1 MKAVE
6 TRTAKILMDEHGV
19 LQILLFENVV
29 VDYEDAID
37 NALVVR
43 RLTKGKSC
51 LKLIDIRNDV
61 KIEAKAQQYLDSKDV
76 QSKTLARAI
85 LINNSVKR
93 LTLNFFIKF
102 NSQQVPTKFFT
113 EKEEAMEWLRGIGC
127 CIL

>member
-1 MKAVE
+1 
-6 TRTAKILMDEHGV
+6 MDEHGV

-29 VDYEDAID
+29 VDYEDAVD

-43 RLTKGKSC
+43 RLTKGNPC

-76 QSKTLARAI
+76 QGKTLARAI

-93 LTLNFFIKF
+93 LTLNFFTKF

-113 EKEEAMEWLRGIGC
+113 EKKEAMEWLREIRC

>member
-29 VDYEDAID
+29 VDYEDAVD

-43 RLTKGKSC
+43 RLTKGNPC

-76 QSKTLARAI
+76 QGKTLARAI

-93 LTLNFFIKF
+93 LTLNFFTKF

-113 EKEEAMEWLRGIGC
+113 EKKEAMEWLREIRC